1 MAVGNR
7 KNDGLY
13 GRQPKRERACKMLYK
28 NADKSL
34 YRAENNAV
42 NHNGAVLFAVGTRVF
57 KIKSLWKLEVKLN
70 STALPG
76 SAERIFNV
84 EVKLRT
90 VERTVALIYG
100 IFLTNAFDCVGK

>member
-1 MAVGNR
+1 
-7 KNDGLY
+7 
-13 GRQPKRERACKMLYK
+13 MLYK

-42 NHNGAVLFAVGTRVF
+42 NHNGTMLFAVGTRVF
-57 KIKSLWKLEVKLN
+57 KIKSLGKLEVKLN

-100 IFLTNAFDCVGK
+100 IFLTDAFDCVGKRFCGFVPFLFCAHMVLGHG

>member
-1 MAVGNR
+1 
-7 KNDGLY
+7 
-13 GRQPKRERACKMLYK
+13 MLYK

-57 KIKSLWKLEVKLN
+57 KIKSLGKLEVKLN

-76 SAERIFNV
+76 SAEGILNM

-90 VERTVALIYG
+90 IESAVSRIQF
-100 IFLTNAFDCVGK
+100 IFLADGSNCIRKRIFCLFPIFARSDVVFRHS

>member
-1 MAVGNR
+1 
-7 KNDGLY
+7 
-13 GRQPKRERACKMLYK
+13 MLYK

-42 NHNGAVLFAVGTRVF
+42 NHNGTMLFAVGTRVF
-57 KIKSLWKLEVKLN
+57 KIKSLGKLEVKLD

-90 VERTVALIYG
+90 VERTVALLSG
-100 IFLTNAFDCVGK
+100 LFLAAAFDCVVKRFCGFVPFLSCAHMVLGHG